1 MAALQKGRLNVLLFL
16 KLLSTLVAKVILS
29 GVLLQRAKSYVIKCH
44 GVVFKVQ
51 FSKGIHAHG
60 QGTRRDAKQDLA
72 TPRPSSRWLWDR
84 DFLAPYCSQSPGF
97 VHHQLAAVNHRAL
110 LHIWKAKRLFWPT
123 LHYFFR
129 GSRSFYWFCIF
140 FVIDFLIYLFFAKK
154 VSTWFTSKRRLLSSP
169 HFFTQ
174 LVAYPPC
181 GQNAGVPKKQCLC
194 AHSQKW
200 DPKTTSVL
208 CLIALRAQL
217 ALYHSPG
224 RSMWVL

>member
-84 DFLAPYCSQSPGF
+84 DFLAPYCSQKS
-97 VHHQLAAVNHRAL
+97 
-110 LHIWKAKRLFWPT
+110 W
-123 LHYFFR
+123 
-129 GSRSFYWFCIF
+129 
-140 FVIDFLIYLFFAKK
+140 
-154 VSTWFTSKRRLLSSP
+154 
-169 HFFTQ
+169 
-174 LVAYPPC
+174 
-181 GQNAGVPKKQCLC
+181 LC
-194 AHSQKW
+194 APSTGSSQLQSPTSYLKGK
-200 DPKTTSVL
+200 KTLLTHAPL
-208 CLIALRAQL
+208 LFQRK
-217 ALYHSPG
+217 
-224 RSMWVL
+224 

>member
-1 MAALQKGRLNVLLFL
+1 MLLNAMEWYLRFNSPKESMHTDKEQGEMQSRTWPPQGQAVGGCGTEISWHHTALK
-16 KLLSTLVAKVILS
+16 
-29 GVLLQRAKSYVIKCH
+29 
-44 GVVFKVQ
+44 
-51 FSKGIHAHG
+51 
-60 QGTRRDAKQDLA
+60 
-72 TPRPSSRWLWDR
+72 
-84 DFLAPYCSQSPGF
+84 SPGF
-97 VHHQLAAVNHRAL
+97 VHHQLAAVNYRAL
-110 LHIWKAKRLFWPT
+110 LHIWKAKRLFWPM